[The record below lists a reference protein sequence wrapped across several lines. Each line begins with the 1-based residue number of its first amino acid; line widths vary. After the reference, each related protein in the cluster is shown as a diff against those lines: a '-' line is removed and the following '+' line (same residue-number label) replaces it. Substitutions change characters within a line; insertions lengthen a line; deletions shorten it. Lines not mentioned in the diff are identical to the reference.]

1 MFFSH
6 TSPSTDPL
14 EALTELMLANK
25 SSYDANSIT
34 SMMSE
39 VKAIDMF
46 ERFKLFIQQLGR
58 TDRTWRFWIHFLF
71 NDLAAYVSMFLAIR
85 SADWYLRTASIKKM
99 APVFTAFD
107 HVHYRK
113 LIARHLADLLIMPKS
128 VTTMFEQGA
137 FVVSITG
144 RKWHSVAMDEAHEM
158 MINKSCKTSI
168 VRPIPDF
175 INRIAQYLP
184 YRAKAME
191 KPIL

>member
-1 MFFSH
+1 MLHMFFSH

-58 TDRTWRFWIHFLF
+58 NDRTWRFWIHFLF

-107 HVHYRK
+107 HVPYRK
-113 LIARHLADLLIMPKS
+113 IIARHLADLLIMPKS
-128 VTTMFEQGA
+128 VTTMLLKYHRHIQKA
-137 FVVSITG
+137 
-144 RKWHSVAMDEAHEM
+144 KVAD
-158 MINKSCKTSI
+158 IIIKKSHKTTSI
-168 VRPIPDF
+168 STT
-175 INRIAQYLP
+175 
-184 YRAKAME
+184 KG
-191 KPIL
+191 